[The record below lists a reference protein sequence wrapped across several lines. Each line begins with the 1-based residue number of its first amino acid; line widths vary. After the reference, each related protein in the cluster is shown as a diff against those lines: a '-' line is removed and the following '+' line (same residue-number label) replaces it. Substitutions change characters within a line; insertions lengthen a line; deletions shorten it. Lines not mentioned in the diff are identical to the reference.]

1 MLVKPPPPVRS
12 HFFVPAPDVRLDY
25 ERMREFERLCT
36 VAYQLPPGSLLDY
49 DCRFPKYEFLYYL
62 TRHKRVVL
70 HGSTQ
75 PGIEVFKP
83 LHASQ
88 TSNLIA
94 MYATADEVW
103 ATFSAVKSG
112 NALTINGFFWAT
124 DDHGKAR
131 KLYDFAF
138 NPGAAGGTH
147 WVTGVVYVLP
157 QSSFETWGHDW
168 VSKHAVR
175 PVLCL
180 PVVPEDI
187 PFFAT
192 LDRVT
197 DKRVGEASF
206 RIMASDHP
214 PNQALPS
221 LTS

>member
-1 MLVKPPPPVRS
+1 MMLAPPPSPIRS
-12 HFFVPAPDVRLDY
+12 HFFLPAPDVRLDY
-25 ERMREFERLCT
+25 ERTRDFERLYSR
-36 VAYQLPPGSLLDY
+36 ALQLPPGRVLDY
-49 DCRFPKYEFLYYL
+49 DSRFPKYEFLYYL

-70 HGSTQ
+70 HGTTQ

-94 MYATADEVW
+94 VYATADELW

-112 NALTINGFFWAT
+112 AELTINGFFWAT

-138 NPGAAGGTH
+138 NPGTPGGTH

-157 QSSFETWGHDW
+157 QTAFETWGHDW
-168 VSKHAVR
+168 VSKSSVR
-175 PVLCL
+175 PLLCL

-187 PFFAT
+187 PFFTT
-192 LDRVT
+192 LGRVT
-197 DKRVGEASF
+197 DRRAAEASF
-206 RIMASDHP
+206 RILATDDL
-214 PNQALPS
+214 PN
-221 LTS
+221 

>member
-1 MLVKPPPPVRS
+1 M
-12 HFFVPAPDVRLDY
+12 DY
-25 ERMREFERLCT
+25 QRTREFERLYM
-36 VAYQLPPGSLLDY
+36 AAQHLEPGALLNY
-49 DCRFPKYEFLYYL
+49 DCHFPKYEFLYYL

-70 HGSTQ
+70 HGSAQ

-83 LHASQ
+83 LSAFQ

-94 MYATADEVW
+94 VYATADELW
-103 ATFSAVKSG
+103 ATFAAVMSG

-138 NPGAAGGTH
+138 NPDVPDGTL
-147 WVTGVVYVLP
+147 WGSGVVYALP

-180 PVVPEDI
+180 PVMPDDI
-187 PFFAT
+187 PFFST
-192 LDRVT
+192 LGHVT
-197 DKRVGEASF
+197 ERRPGEASY
-206 RIMASDHP
+206 RITGGDNPANHSL
-214 PNQALPS
+214 PN
-221 LTS
+221 LTA